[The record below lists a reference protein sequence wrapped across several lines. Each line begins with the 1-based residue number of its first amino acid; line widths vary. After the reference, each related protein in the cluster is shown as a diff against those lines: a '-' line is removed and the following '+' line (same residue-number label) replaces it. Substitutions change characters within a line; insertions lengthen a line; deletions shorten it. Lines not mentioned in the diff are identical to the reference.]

1 MIALHACDIATDVAM
16 HRGVASGAA
25 VILCSPCCHK
35 QLRPQMRSPPLL
47 QPMLRHGIHMTEQA
61 EMLTDTLRAMLLQ
74 SRGYDTQ
81 VFEFISPEHTGK
93 NKMVLAVRRAQPL
106 PAEQQA
112 ALRAQVADLKAF
124 YGVREQYLES
134 LFDAD
139 DGAAPPPP

>member
-1 MIALHACDIATDVAM
+1 
-16 HRGVASGAA
+16 
-25 VILCSPCCHK
+25 
-35 QLRPQMRSPPLL
+35 
-47 QPMLRHGIHMTEQA
+47 MLRHGIHMTEQA

-106 PAEQQA
+106 PAAQQA
-112 ALRAQVADLKAF
+112 ALRAQVTELKAF

-139 DGAAPPPP
+139 DGKAPAPTGAAAACSL